1 MQQIFDASV
10 TLFTFT
16 QVELCSSQNK
26 SRVDFI
32 YALEN
37 LAAEGVVSALRFPER
52 N

>member
-32 YALEN
+32 YGLEN
-37 LAAEGVVSALRFPER
+37 LAAADVVAVPRFPGR